1 MTGWGEIIGGI
12 IAADDRIKSS
22 QREREQINALANSLR
37 NIASLEVRR
46 RKGKIIKLLRQ
57 WHKPSIGFH
66 YDRQLIRFCILQ
78 SWLADASKV

>member
-1 MTGWGEIIGGI
+1 MTGWREILEGI
-12 IAADDRIKSS
+12 IADDDRIKSA
-22 QREREQINALANSLR
+22 QKEREQINALANRLQNTTSLD
-37 NIASLEVRR
+37 VRR

-66 YDRQLIRFCILQ
+66 YDRQLIRFCIFQ